1 MQCNITTSLVV
12 SLSESG
18 FGLDELVYR
27 MEELAKEK
35 AFPELLRTIILV
47 VDENLRLTVMLKNRL
62 PAKCSCTCDSPDLVL
77 DGYMPRKIRTRL
89 GIVDLP
95 RITRVKCKHCGKT
108 FVPLTLM
115 CGLEKHQTKSNELEK
130 LVLEQCAQESYR
142 VATGNI
148 REMTAARECHSTF
161 RRWVIRTNAD
171 EIKVPED
178 VMGSVPGV
186 LYADGTKC
194 KGIGEDGHA
203 CKGDIKVLLGVRNDG
218 HVIPIGT
225 WTGHET
231 WKEISDQVAERQV
244 KFPDGTILVCDGE
257 INLAES
263 LAKLASDEQRC
274 QWHVQRDLY
283 HMMRMNGGKIKDV
296 RPMQQRLGGIM
307 AIELPKE
314 SFAAVPEEQKL
325 SIRAKMEQ
333 AEKDLDVLIGDIR
346 SKGYTV
352 AVNYLER
359 AKHAMFGYVRRW
371 LALGLVCPRA
381 SSFIER
387 TMRAIGRRIK
397 KLGYN
402 WKQEGVGKIA
412 RIVLKLFASE
422 SEWNEY
428 WRKRMDLNQSV
439 MLNIPTRSICIDSG
453 HWLQFMSFIVQVR
466 KDDMEFRRGRTKL
479 RHN

>member
-1 MQCNITTSLVV
+1 MQYNITTSLLV
-12 SLSESG
+12 SLSEKG
-18 FGLDELVYR
+18 FGLDELIYR
-27 MEELAKEK
+27 MEDLANKK
-35 AFPELLRTIILV
+35 AFPELLRIIIML
-47 VDENLRLTVMLKNRL
+47 VDENIRLKVMTKESL
-62 PAKCSCTCDSPDLVL
+62 PEKCNCDCEHPDLVL
-77 DGYMPRKIRTRL
+77 NGGVPRQIRSRL
-89 GIVDLP
+89 GKIELP

-115 CGLEKHQTKSNELEK
+115 CGLEKHQTMSNELAK

-148 REMTAARECHSTF
+148 HEMTASKESHSTF
-161 RRWVIRTNAD
+161 RRWVLKSDAD
-171 EIKVPED
+171 EINVPENA
-178 VMGSVPGV
+178 MGAVPGV
-186 LYADGTKC
+186 IYADGTKC
-194 KGIGEDGHA
+194 KSVDKDGHA
-203 CKGDIKVLLGVRNDG
+203 VKGDVKVLLGVRDEG
-218 HVIPIGT
+218 TVFPIGT

-231 WKEISDQVAERQV
+231 WQQISEQLTKRQV

-257 INLAES
+257 IGLAES

-283 HMMRMNGGKIKDV
+283 HMMRMNGGKMADV
-296 RPMQQRLGGIM
+296 KPMQQRLKGIM

-314 SFAAVPEEQKL
+314 SFAEVPEEQKA
-325 SIRAKMEQ
+325 SIREKMER
-333 AEKDLDVLIGDIR
+333 AEKDLDVLIADIR
-346 SKGYTV
+346 SKGYAV

-371 LALGLVCPRA
+371 LALGLVSPRA

-402 WKQEGVGKIA
+402 WKEEGVGKIA
-412 RIVLKLFASE
+412 RIVLKLFATE
-422 SEWNEY
+422 GEWEDY

-439 MLNIPTRSICIDSG
+439 MLNFKV
-453 HWLQFMSFIVQVR
+453 LEVR
-466 KDDMEFRRGRTKL
+466 
-479 RHN
+479 

>member
-12 SLSESG
+12 SLSETG

-27 MEELAKEK
+27 MEDLANKK

-47 VDENLRLTVMLKNRL
+47 VDENIRLKVMLKEPL
-62 PAKCSCTCDSPDLVL
+62 PKKCGCTCETPDLVL
-77 DGYMPRKIRTRL
+77 DGCVPRKIRTRL
-89 GIVDLP
+89 GVIDLP

-108 FVPLTLM
+108 FVPLLLM
-115 CGLEKHQTKSNELEK
+115 CGLEKHQTMSNELAK

-148 REMTAARECHSTF
+148 HEMTASKECHSTF
-161 RRWVIRTNAD
+161 RRWVLKTDAD
-171 EIKVPED
+171 EISVPENA
-178 VMGSVPGV
+178 MGAVPGV
-186 LYADGTKC
+186 IYADGTKC
-194 KGIGEDGHA
+194 KSVDKDGHA
-203 CKGDIKVLLGVRNDG
+203 VKGDVKVLLGVRDEG
-218 HVIPIGT
+218 TVFPIGT

-231 WKEISDQVAERQV
+231 WQQISDQLTKRQV

-257 INLAES
+257 VGLAES

-283 HMMRMNGGKIKDV
+283 HMMRMNGGKMADV
-296 RPMQQRLGGIM
+296 KPMQQRLKGIM

-314 SFAAVPEEQKL
+314 SFAQVPEEQKA
-325 SIRAKMEQ
+325 SIREKMER
-333 AEKDLDVLIGDIR
+333 AEKDLDVLIADIR
-346 SKGYTV
+346 GKGYAV

-402 WKQEGVGKIA
+402 WKEEGVGKIA
-412 RIVLKLFASE
+412 RIVLKLFATE
-422 SEWNEY
+422 GEWEDY

-439 MLNIPTRSICIDSG
+439 MLNFKV
-453 HWLQFMSFIVQVR
+453 LEVR
-466 KDDMEFRRGRTKL
+466 
-479 RHN
+479 

>member
-1 MQCNITTSLVV
+1 MQYNITTSLIV
-12 SLSESG
+12 SLSENG
-18 FGLDELVYR
+18 FGLDELIYR
-27 MEELAKEK
+27 MEELANKK
-35 AFPELLRTIILV
+35 AFPQLLKTIVLL
-47 VDENLRLTVMLKNRL
+47 VDENLRLKVMLRQPL
-62 PAKCSCTCDSPDLVL
+62 PEKCGCTCAHPDLVL
-77 DGYMPRKIRTRL
+77 DGGMPRKIRTRL

-108 FVPLTLM
+108 FVPLALM
-115 CGLEKHQTKSNELEK
+115 CGLERHQTMSNELAK

-142 VATGNI
+142 VATSNI
-148 REMTAARECHSTF
+148 HEMTAAKESHSTF
-161 RRWVIRTNAD
+161 RRWVLKTDAD
-171 EIKVPED
+171 EIRVPEGT
-178 VMGSVPGV
+178 MGAVPGV

-194 KGIGEDGHA
+194 KSIGADGRA
-203 CKGDIKVLLGVRNDG
+203 CKGDVKVLLGVRNEG
-218 HVIPIGT
+218 TVFPIGT

-231 WKEISDQVAERQV
+231 WQDISDQLTKRQV

-257 INLAES
+257 IGLAES
-263 LAKLASDEQRC
+263 LSKLASDEQRC
-274 QWHVQRDLY
+274 QWHVHRDLY

-296 RPMQQRLGGIM
+296 RPVQERLKGIM

-314 SFAAVPEEQKL
+314 SFAQVPEDQKA
-325 SIRAKMEQ
+325 SIKAKMEQ

-346 SKGYTV
+346 SKGYTI

-402 WKQEGVGKIA
+402 WKDEGVGKIA
-412 RIVLKLFASE
+412 RIVLKLFATE
-422 SEWNEY
+422 GEWEEY

-439 MLNIPTRSICIDSG
+439 MLNFKV
-453 HWLQFMSFIVQVR
+453 LEVQ
-466 KDDMEFRRGRTKL
+466 
-479 RHN
+479 

>member
-1 MQCNITTSLVV
+1 MQCNITTSLIV
-12 SLSESG
+12 SLSETG

-27 MEELAKEK
+27 MEDLANKK

-47 VDENLRLTVMLKNRL
+47 VDENLRLKVMLKQSL
-62 PAKCSCTCDSPDLVL
+62 PPKCGCSCDCPDLVL
-77 DGYMPRKIRTRL
+77 DGGMPRKIRTRL
-89 GIVDLP
+89 GVVELP
-95 RITRVKCKHCGKT
+95 RITRVKCKHCGRT
-108 FVPLTLM
+108 FTPLTLM
-115 CGLEKHQTKSNELEK
+115 CGLEKNQTMSNELAK

-142 VATGNI
+142 VAAGNI
-148 REMTAARECHSTF
+148 HEMTAAKECHSTF
-161 RRWVIRTNAD
+161 RRWVLKTDAD
-171 EIKVPED
+171 DINVPED
-178 VMGSVPGV
+178 AMGAVPGV

-194 KGIGEDGHA
+194 KSIGADGHA
-203 CKGDIKVLLGVRNDG
+203 CKGDVKVLLGVRNEG
-218 HVIPIGT
+218 SVFPIGT

-231 WKEISDQVAERQV
+231 WQEISDQLTKRQV
-244 KFPDGTILVCDGE
+244 KFPDGSILVCDGE
-257 INLAES
+257 IGLAES
-263 LAKLASDEQRC
+263 LSKLVSDKQRC
-274 QWHVQRDLY
+274 QWHVHRDLY

-296 RPMQQRLGGIM
+296 RPMQERLRGIM

-314 SFAAVPEEQKL
+314 SFAQVPEDQKA
-325 SIRAKMEQ
+325 SIKAKMEQ
-333 AEKDLDVLIGDIR
+333 AERDLDVLIGDIR

-402 WKQEGVGKIA
+402 WKDKGVGKIA
-412 RIVLKLFASE
+412 RIVLKLFATE
-422 SEWNEY
+422 GEWEEY

-439 MLNIPTRSICIDSG
+439 MLNFKV
-453 HWLQFMSFIVQVR
+453 LEVQ
-466 KDDMEFRRGRTKL
+466 
-479 RHN
+479 

>member
-1 MQCNITTSLVV
+1 MQK
-12 SLSESG
+12 
-18 FGLDELVYR
+18 R
-27 MEELAKEK
+27 
-35 AFPELLRTIILV
+35 
-47 VDENLRLTVMLKNRL
+47 
-62 PAKCSCTCDSPDLVL
+62 
-77 DGYMPRKIRTRL
+77 
-89 GIVDLP
+89 
-95 RITRVKCKHCGKT
+95 
-108 FVPLTLM
+108 
-115 CGLEKHQTKSNELEK
+115 Q
-130 LVLEQCAQESYR
+130 
-142 VATGNI
+142 
-148 REMTAARECHSTF
+148 
-161 RRWVIRTNAD
+161 
-171 EIKVPED
+171 
-178 VMGSVPGV
+178 
-186 LYADGTKC
+186 
-194 KGIGEDGHA
+194 
-203 CKGDIKVLLGVRNDG
+203 
-218 HVIPIGT
+218 
-225 WTGHET
+225 
-231 WKEISDQVAERQV
+231 EISDQVSERQV

-314 SFAAVPEEQKL
+314 SFAVVPEEQKQ

-346 SKGYTV
+346 SKGYSV

-402 WKQEGVGKIA
+402 WKEEGVGKIA

-422 SEWNEY
+422 SEWEDY

-439 MLNIPTRSICIDSG
+439 MLNFKV
-453 HWLQFMSFIVQVR
+453 LEVR
-466 KDDMEFRRGRTKL
+466 
-479 RHN
+479 

>member
-1 MQCNITTSLVV
+1 MFWLNDSFWGLKKRSIFEMLLLPHRNIPKMQYNITTSLIV
-12 SLSESG
+12 SLSENG
-18 FGLDELVYR
+18 FGLDELIYR
-27 MEELAKEK
+27 MEELANKK
-35 AFPELLRTIILV
+35 AFPQLLKTIVLL
-47 VDENLRLTVMLKNRL
+47 VDENLRLKVMLKQPL
-62 PAKCSCTCDSPDLVL
+62 PAKCGCTCEHPDPVL
-77 DGYMPRKIRTRL
+77 DGGMPRKIRTRL

-108 FVPLTLM
+108 FVPLMLM
-115 CGLEKHQTKSNELEK
+115 CGLEKNQTMSNELAK

-148 REMTAARECHSTF
+148 HEMTAAKECHSTF
-161 RRWVIRTNAD
+161 RRWVLKTDAD
-171 EIKVPED
+171 EIRVPEGT
-178 VMGSVPGV
+178 MGAVPGV

-194 KGIGEDGHA
+194 KSIGADGHA
-203 CKGDIKVLLGVRNDG
+203 CKGDVKVLLGVRNEG
-218 HVIPIGT
+218 TVFPIGT

-231 WKEISDQVAERQV
+231 WQDISGQLTKRQV

-257 INLAES
+257 IGLAES
-263 LAKLASDEQRC
+263 LSKLASDEQRC
-274 QWHVQRDLY
+274 QWHVHRDLY

-296 RPMQQRLGGIM
+296 RPMQERLKGIM

-314 SFAAVPEEQKL
+314 SFAQVPEDQKA
-325 SIRAKMEQ
+325 SIQAKMEQ
-333 AEKDLDVLIGDIR
+333 AERDLDVLIGDIK

-402 WKQEGVGKIA
+402 WKDEGVGKIA
-412 RIVLKLFASE
+412 RIVLKLFATE
-422 SEWNEY
+422 GEWEEY

-439 MLNIPTRSICIDSG
+439 MLN
-453 HWLQFMSFIVQVR
+453 FKVMEVR
-466 KDDMEFRRGRTKL
+466 
-479 RHN
+479 

>member
-1 MQCNITTSLVV
+1 MQYNITTSLIV
-12 SLSESG
+12 SLSENG
-18 FGLDELVYR
+18 FGLDELIYR
-27 MEELAKEK
+27 MEELANKK
-35 AFPELLRTIILV
+35 AFPQLLKTIVLL
-47 VDENLRLTVMLKNRL
+47 VDENLRLKVMLKQPL
-62 PAKCSCTCDSPDLVL
+62 PEKCGCTCEHPDLIL
-77 DGYMPRKIRTRL
+77 DGGMPRKIRTRL
-89 GIVDLP
+89 GLVALP

-108 FVPLTLM
+108 FVPLALM
-115 CGLEKHQTKSNELEK
+115 CGLEKHQTMSNELAK

-148 REMTAARECHSTF
+148 HEMTAAKECHSTF
-161 RRWVIRTNAD
+161 RRWVLKTDAD
-171 EIKVPED
+171 EISVPEGT
-178 VMGSVPGV
+178 MGSVPGV

-194 KGIGEDGHA
+194 KSIGADGHA
-203 CKGDIKVLLGVRNDG
+203 CKGDVKVLLGVRNEG
-218 HVIPIGT
+218 TVFPIGT

-231 WKEISDQVAERQV
+231 WQEISAQLAKRQV

-257 INLAES
+257 IGLAES
-263 LAKLASDEQRC
+263 LSKLASDEQRC
-274 QWHVQRDLY
+274 QWHVRRDLY
-283 HMMRMNGGKIKDV
+283 HMMRMNGGRIKDV
-296 RPMQQRLGGIM
+296 RPMQERLGGIM

-314 SFAAVPEEQKL
+314 SFAQVSEDQKA
-325 SIRAKMEQ
+325 SIKAKMEQ
-333 AEKDLDVLIGDIR
+333 AEKDLDVLIDDIR

-402 WKQEGVGKIA
+402 WKDEGVGKIA
-412 RIVLKLFASE
+412 RIVLKLFATE
-422 SEWNEY
+422 SEWEEY

-439 MLNIPTRSICIDSG
+439 MRNFKV
-453 HWLQFMSFIVQVR
+453 LQVQ
-466 KDDMEFRRGRTKL
+466 
-479 RHN
+479 

>member
-1 MQCNITTSLVV
+1 MQCNITTSLIV
-12 SLSESG
+12 SLSETS
-18 FGLDELVYR
+18 FGLDELIYR
-27 MEELAKEK
+27 MEDLANKN

-47 VDENLRLTVMLKNRL
+47 VDENLRLKVMLKQSL
-62 PAKCSCTCDSPDLVL
+62 PPKCGCSCDCPDLVL
-77 DGYMPRKIRTRL
+77 DGGMPRKVRTRL
-89 GIVDLP
+89 GVIELP

-108 FVPLTLM
+108 FTPLTLM
-115 CGLEKHQTKSNELEK
+115 CGLEKNQTMSNELAK

-142 VATGNI
+142 VAAGNI
-148 REMTAARECHSTF
+148 HEMTAAKECHSTF
-161 RRWVIRTNAD
+161 RRWVLKTDAD
-171 EIKVPED
+171 DINVPEGT
-178 VMGSVPGV
+178 MGAVPGV

-194 KGIGEDGHA
+194 KGVGADGHA
-203 CKGDIKVLLGVRNDG
+203 CKGDVKVLLGVRNEG
-218 HVIPIGT
+218 TVFPIGT

-231 WKEISDQVAERQV
+231 WQDISDQLTKRQV

-257 INLAES
+257 IGLAES
-263 LAKLASDEQRC
+263 LSKLASDEQRC
-274 QWHVQRDLY
+274 QWHVHRDLY

-296 RPMQQRLGGIM
+296 RPVQERLKGIM

-314 SFAAVPEEQKL
+314 SFAQVPEDQKA
-325 SIRAKMEQ
+325 SIKAKMEQ
-333 AEKDLDVLIGDIR
+333 AERDLDVLIGDIK

-402 WKQEGVGKIA
+402 WKDEGVGKIA
-412 RIVLKLFASE
+412 RIVLKLFATE
-422 SEWNEY
+422 SEWEEY

-439 MLNIPTRSICIDSG
+439 MLNFKV
-453 HWLQFMSFIVQVR
+453 LEVR
-466 KDDMEFRRGRTKL
+466 
-479 RHN
+479 

>member
-1 MQCNITTSLVV
+1 MQCNITTSLIV
-12 SLSESG
+12 SLSETG
-18 FGLDELVYR
+18 FGLDELIYR
-27 MEELAKEK
+27 MEDLANKN

-47 VDENLRLTVMLKNRL
+47 VDENLRLKVMLKQSL
-62 PAKCSCTCDSPDLVL
+62 PPKCGCSCDCPDLVL
-77 DGYMPRKIRTRL
+77 DGGMPRKVRTRL
-89 GIVDLP
+89 GVIELP

-108 FVPLTLM
+108 FTPLTLM
-115 CGLEKHQTKSNELEK
+115 CGLEKNQTMSNELAK

-142 VATGNI
+142 VAAGNI
-148 REMTAARECHSTF
+148 HEMTAAKECHSTF
-161 RRWVIRTNAD
+161 RRWVLKTDAD
-171 EIKVPED
+171 DINVPEGT
-178 VMGSVPGV
+178 MGAVPGV

-194 KGIGEDGHA
+194 KGVGADGHA
-203 CKGDIKVLLGVRNDG
+203 CKGDVKVLLGVRNEG
-218 HVIPIGT
+218 TVFPIGT

-231 WKEISDQVAERQV
+231 WQDISDQLTKRQV

-257 INLAES
+257 IGLAES
-263 LAKLASDEQRC
+263 LSKLASDEQRC
-274 QWHVQRDLY
+274 QWHVHRDLY

-296 RPMQQRLGGIM
+296 RPVQERLKGIM

-314 SFAAVPEEQKL
+314 SFAQVPEDQKA
-325 SIRAKMEQ
+325 SIKAKMEQ
-333 AEKDLDVLIGDIR
+333 AERDLDVLIGDIK

-402 WKQEGVGKIA
+402 WKDEGVGKIA
-412 RIVLKLFASE
+412 RIVLKLFATE
-422 SEWNEY
+422 SEWEEY

-439 MLNIPTRSICIDSG
+439 MLNFKV
-453 HWLQFMSFIVQVR
+453 LEVR
-466 KDDMEFRRGRTKL
+466 
-479 RHN
+479 

>member
-1 MQCNITTSLVV
+1 MQYNITTSLIV
-12 SLSESG
+12 SLSENG
-18 FGLDELVYR
+18 FGLDELIYR
-27 MEELAKEK
+27 MEELANKK
-35 AFPELLRTIILV
+35 AFPQLLKTIVLL
-47 VDENLRLTVMLKNRL
+47 VDENLRLKVMLRQPL
-62 PAKCSCTCDSPDLVL
+62 PEKCGCTCAHPDLVL
-77 DGYMPRKIRTRL
+77 DGGMPRKIRTRL

-108 FVPLTLM
+108 FVPLALM
-115 CGLEKHQTKSNELEK
+115 CGLERHQTMSNELAK

-148 REMTAARECHSTF
+148 HEMTAAKECHSTF
-161 RRWVIRTNAD
+161 RRWVLKTDAD
-171 EIKVPED
+171 EIRVPEGT
-178 VMGSVPGV
+178 MGAVPGV

-194 KGIGEDGHA
+194 KSIGADGRA
-203 CKGDIKVLLGVRNDG
+203 CKGDVKVLLGVRNEG
-218 HVIPIGT
+218 TVFPIGT

-231 WKEISDQVAERQV
+231 WQDISDQLTKRQV

-257 INLAES
+257 IGLAES
-263 LAKLASDEQRC
+263 LSKLASDEQRC
-274 QWHVQRDLY
+274 QWHVHRDLY

-296 RPMQQRLGGIM
+296 RPVQERLKGIM

-314 SFAAVPEEQKL
+314 SFAQVPEDQKA
-325 SIRAKMEQ
+325 SIKAKMEQ

-346 SKGYTV
+346 SKGYTI

-402 WKQEGVGKIA
+402 WKDKGVGKIA
-412 RIVLKLFASE
+412 RIVLKLFATE
-422 SEWNEY
+422 GEWEEY

-439 MLNIPTRSICIDSG
+439 MLNFKV
-453 HWLQFMSFIVQVR
+453 LEVQ
-466 KDDMEFRRGRTKL
+466 
-479 RHN
+479 